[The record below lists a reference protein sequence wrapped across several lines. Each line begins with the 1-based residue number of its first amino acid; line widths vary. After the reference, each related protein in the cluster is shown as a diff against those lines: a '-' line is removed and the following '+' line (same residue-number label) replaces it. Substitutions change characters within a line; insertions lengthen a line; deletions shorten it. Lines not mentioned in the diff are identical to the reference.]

1 MDASDGRAAEFTTL
15 QTARAYREHRQT
27 HTGQGRGEPRV
38 VGGPFVSLGRM
49 SAGNQDLRKYGN
61 NVTGHQTADKQP
73 FLLVSH
79 RGLSTYHKHPTEV
92 ATSLPSGSTLLVDNT
107 MSAPLL
113 LRDILAC
120 KKGKHMEKRYPIRP
134 GLRPLINNLTRHE
147 DSVHSDF

>member
-61 NVTGHQTADKQP
+61 NVTDQNEGLVRRKQ
-73 FLLVSH
+73 LLFFF
-79 RGLSTYHKHPTEV
+79 RNEE
-92 ATSLPSGSTLLVDNT
+92 
-107 MSAPLL
+107 
-113 LRDILAC
+113 RRI
-120 KKGKHMEKRYPIRP
+120 
-134 GLRPLINNLTRHE
+134 
-147 DSVHSDF
+147 

>member
-49 SAGNQDLRKYGN
+49 SA
-61 NVTGHQTADKQP
+61 GHQTADKQP

>member
-1 MDASDGRAAEFTTL
+1 MNVEKLEAVKVLRVTKEEATKIHL
-15 QTARAYREHRQT
+15 QLHE
-27 HTGQGRGEPRV
+27 
-38 VGGPFVSLGRM
+38 S
-49 SAGNQDLRKYGN
+49 
-61 NVTGHQTADKQP
+61 HQTADKQP